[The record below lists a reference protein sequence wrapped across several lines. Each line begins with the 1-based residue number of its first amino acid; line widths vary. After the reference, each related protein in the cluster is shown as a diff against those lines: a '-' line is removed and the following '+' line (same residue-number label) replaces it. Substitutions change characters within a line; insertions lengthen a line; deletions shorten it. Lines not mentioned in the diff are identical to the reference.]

1 MGKLFVG
8 PRKADGGHVGVGGGV
23 TCGFELQA
31 KCPVGGFHA
40 EGIGLVNPI
49 IWVIVGS
56 SGLSSA
62 DMQHLDKALAG
73 LCFFAG
79 MCLSLKSNRSIPAIH

>member
-8 PRKADGGHVGVGGGV
+8 PRKADGRHVSVRGGV
-23 TCGFELQA
+23 TCGFELWA

-49 IWVIVGS
+49 IWVIVGVVWLVIGRHAAS
-56 SGLSSA
+56 RQGIGRA
-62 DMQHLDKALAG
+62 VF
-73 LCFFAG
+73 LCWNVPEPEI
-79 MCLSLKSNRSIPAIH
+79 K